1 MKKNKAAVTATTFLV
16 SIALM
21 FSTAATAS
29 ANPIYDYALH
39 VLNSRVECEQTLKK
53 NQTHPPMGIL
63 RYDAYWRHIFVRYA
77 KVKQGVPLSGPL
89 VHTGEEH
96 ETTVTTKS

>member
-29 ANPIYDYALH
+29 ANPLYDYALH
-39 VLNSRVECEQTLKK
+39 VLNSRVECEQTLKRIRH
-53 NQTHPPMGIL
+53 TL
-63 RYDAYWRHIFVRYA
+63 RWGYCATMPI
-77 KVKQGVPLSGPL
+77 GVTYLLGMR
-89 VHTGEEH
+89 
-96 ETTVTTKS
+96 K

>member
-39 VLNSRVECEQTLKK
+39 VLNSRVECEQTLKESD
-53 NQTHPPMGIL
+53 TPSDGDTAL
-63 RYDAYWRHIFVRYA
+63 RCLLASHIC
-77 KVKQGVPLSGPL
+77 
-89 VHTGEEH
+89 
-96 ETTVTTKS
+96 